1 MAGAG
6 FKTWTAGEVVTAAG
20 LNTYIQ
26 QQAVMVFASAAARTS
41 ALGTAVSE
49 GMVSYRTDSNALE
62 FYDGA
67 AWVAAGQDTT
77 LTNVNIVGQ
86 TKEAHVTSGTGFAGY
101 TFNVVDDAVQFIT
114 ANSTANGTVNI
125 RGNGSTTL
133 NSFMAVGDTITIV
146 LVITNG
152 ATAYYPT
159 AYQID
164 GSAITPL
171 WAGGTAPTAG
181 NANSRDVYTLTIFKT
196 ASATYTTF
204 AAQVRYA

>member
-26 QQAVMVFASAAARTS
+26 QQAVMVFASAAARS
-41 ALGTAVSE
+41 AALGTAVSE

-77 LTNVNIVGQ
+77 LTNVLIAGQ
-86 TKEAHVTSGTGFAGY
+86 TKEAHLTSGTGFAGY
-101 TFNVVDDAVQFIT
+101 TFNVVDDAVQLIT
-114 ANSTANGTVNI
+114 ANATANGTLNI

-133 NSFMAVGDTITIV
+133 NSFMATGETITCV
-146 LVITNG
+146 LMITNG
-152 ATAYYPT
+152 STAYYPT

-164 GSAITPL
+164 GTSITPK
-171 WAGGTAPTAG
+171 WAGGTAPTGG
-181 NANSRDVYTLTIFKT
+181 NANSIDVYTFTILKT
-196 ASATYTTF
+196 ASATYTIV
-204 AAQVRYA
+204 ASQVKYA